1 MRKRTTL
8 QAFGLV
14 ASLLMF
20 GCSKQQ
26 MSNQVNDTGKGDA
39 APPASSLKT
48 QSITTECVNTQKIP
62 IGASYQLNNNI
73 WGAGTNGAGSQC
85 VWYDNSSQQWGCN
98 ASHTSGT
105 GQNIKGYPALVR
117 GWLWFNSSGSIW
129 ASSTDTS
136 FPVQM
141 SHLESFRSNW
151 TMTVPTNGEKYNSSY
166 DIWLDNQSNP
176 NYKAQYEV
184 MIWLNYKGPAYN
196 GSDFTPFGTK
206 VHSNITVAG
215 STWDIWTGYN
225 GTNNVYS
232 FRRTANTSSVS
243 NLDVKAFLTYAQNDG
258 FIQSSYYLLGI
269 QAGWEIVA
277 GGAFSTAN
285 FTSTIVKN

>member
-8 QAFGLV
+8 QAFGLA

-20 GCSKQQ
+20 GCGKQ
-26 MSNQVNDTGKGDA
+26 MSKPINDTGKADVPG
-39 APPASSLKT
+39 STLKT
-48 QSITTECVNTQKIP
+48 QSVTTECVNTHTITV
-62 IGASYQLNNNI
+62 GASYVLNNNI

-85 VWYDNSSQQWGCN
+85 VWYDNSSQSWGCN

-129 ASSTDTS
+129 ASPSDTS

-141 SHLESFRSNW
+141 SHLSSFRSNW
-151 TMTVPTNGEKYNSSY
+151 SMTVPTNGEKYNSSY
-166 DIWLDNQSNP
+166 DIWLDVSNNP
-176 NYKAQYEV
+176 AYKAKKEV

-196 GSDFTPFGTK
+196 GSDFVPVGGIPIHT
-206 VHSNITVAG
+206 NISIAG
-215 STWDIWTGYN
+215 STWNIYEGNN
-225 GTNNVYS
+225 GTNDVYT
-232 FRRTANTSSVS
+232 FRRTTNTSSVS
-243 NLDVKAFLTYAQNDG
+243 NLDIKAFLTYAQNDD
-258 FIQSSYYLLGI
+258 FFSSSYYLLGV

-277 GGAFSTAN
+277 GGAFTTNSY
-285 FTSTIVKN
+285 TSTIVKN